1 MKLSGKLKR
10 NAMLAV
16 AVAAIAAAAIVAAV
30 TSGAGH
36 HSVRSASAHAT
47 GQPGRL
53 STPGDLALAADYL
66 GMTRTQLQKQLQS
79 GQTLAQIAN
88 ATRGKSAAGLIDA
101 IASTRSGRL
110 SAIASVQKLPPTTQ
124 KRMLARLRR
133 RIEAQ
138 VNRTDRT
145 TGRLPTNAA
154 VDLAAAYLGVGAQA
168 LRGELASGRSLAQIA
183 AATPGKSAAALID
196 ALVSARTAA
205 IKAAAA
211 SGKIA
216 QATET
221 ALLATARQAITRE
234 VDRVRSPTG

>member
-1 MKLSGKLKR
+1 MKRSGKLKR

-36 HSVRSASAHAT
+36 HGARSAGAHAT
-47 GQPGRL
+47 GQPGRA

-79 GQTLAQIAN
+79 GRTLAQIAN
-88 ATRGKSAAGLIDA
+88 ATSGKSAAGLVDA
-101 IASTRSGRL
+101 IAGTRAARL
-110 SAIASVQKLPPTTQ
+110 SAIASVQKLPPAKE

-133 RIEAQ
+133 RIEAR
-138 VNRTDRT
+138 VSRTDRT
-145 TGRLPTNAA
+145 AGRLPTHAA

-205 IKAAAA
+205 IKAAVT

-216 QATET
+216 QATAT
-221 ALLATARQAITRE
+221 TLLGTARQVITRE
-234 VDRVRSPTG
+234 VDRMPSPAG